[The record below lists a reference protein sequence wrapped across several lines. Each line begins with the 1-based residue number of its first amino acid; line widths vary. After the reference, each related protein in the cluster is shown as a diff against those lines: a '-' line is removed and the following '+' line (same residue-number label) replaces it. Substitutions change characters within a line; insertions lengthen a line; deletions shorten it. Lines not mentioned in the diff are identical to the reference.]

1 MTREKF
7 KEYICYQI
15 DMMEESEL
23 DEFASFITTNSED
36 KKAIEDEKVI
46 EELIIIKG
54 EFKKLTKLVQSME
67 QKMEQKIDNI
77 EVSKREDEIKPFIL
91 FDNFLKNSKDAIDS
105 MPQASLFSISKVN
118 RSIISLQ
125 SGFSSSMSQYEN
137 ILNTLGVQRCA
148 KIGDIFDA
156 SLHEVVEVV
165 EDREMANESVIE
177 VLEEG
182 FIYSD
187 KIINYA
193 KVKVNRWI

>member
-15 DMMEESEL
+15 DMMDESEL
-23 DEFASFITTNSED
+23 DEFASFITTNS
-36 KKAIEDEKVI
+36 EDEKVI

-67 QKMEQKIDNI
+67 QKIDNV
-77 EVSKREDEIKPFIL
+77 EVSKKDEELKPFIL
-91 FDNFLKNSKDAIDS
+91 FDNFLKNSQDAIDS
-105 MPQASLFSISKVN
+105 LPKASMFSTSKVN

-137 ILNTLGVQRCA
+137 ILNTLGLKRCA
-148 KIGDIFDA
+148 KVGDRFDA
-156 SLHEVVEVV
+156 SLHEVVEVI
-165 EDREMANESVIE
+165 EDREIANESVVE